1 MIMSSNMSLKE
12 QVKHLVLFATNSK
25 NLDNV
30 VEEVLNFVRNQRK
43 NAIREFL
50 SEPSG
55 NKRTKL
61 YESFFSEGQ
70 RKTPTELS

>member
-1 MIMSSNMSLKE
+1 MSSNMSLKE

-43 NAIREFL
+43 KAIREFL
-50 SEPSG
+50 SEPSVI
-55 NKRTKL
+55 KRTKL
-61 YESFFSEGQ
+61 YESIFEEGQ
-70 RKTPTELS
+70 RKTITELSKR